1 MSFVRACVPGAGHP
15 THPVSVPVPDI
26 VYGYTLKG
34 PTAKLTRVQRITGDK
49 LNPKMGEAIAG
60 SLFFPFFIIEF
71 KSDAGNRGVAENQCL
86 GGSATCVAIM
96 KNLND
101 LLGNYPGAPKVCDAA
116 FSLVID
122 LRQAELFVSWM
133 GDNEDDE
140 EDKEEGDEEEEQ
152 EERESEEKEGV
163 QKKCYMRRHKNFD
176 LKEADQFLQF
186 VSYIES
192 IIDWGKGKRLR
203 EIQRALTFIRKEDR
217 KRTLLEAKARKRSA
231 NPQPPKR

>member
-1 MSFVRACVPGAGHP
+1 
-15 THPVSVPVPDI
+15 
-26 VYGYTLKG
+26 
-34 PTAKLTRVQRITGDK
+34 
-49 LNPKMGEAIAG
+49 MGEAIAG

-71 KSDAGNRGVAENQCL
+71 KSDAGNRDVAENQCL

-101 LLGNYPGAPKVCDAA
+101 LLDNYPRAPKVCDAA

-140 EDKEEGDEEEEQ
+140 EDMEEEEEEEEEEQ
-152 EERESEEKEGV
+152 EEEEEEEEEEGESEEKEAV
-163 QKKCYMRRHKNFD
+163 KKKCYMRRHKVFD

-231 NPQPPKR
+231 NSQPPKR